1 MITVYQVVSDTNIG
15 GAGRY
20 LLNYVRHF
28 DRTKFKVTVLIPDGS
43 MLKTFLEPISDVVVK
58 EIPYMADKSYDK
70 RCVKV
75 LQELFKKEYVDIVH
89 THASLSARI
98 AARKAGVGTII
109 ATRHCIEEK
118 GRFPISFVKR
128 IFNNLLCD
136 VYVAVSDAVAENL
149 LDCGIKKKKI
159 KTIPNGVAP
168 VQELSLE
175 EMQNMRNRL
184 GIGDEM
190 VFGIFARLEA
200 VKGHQYFIEAAR
212 DFLKNGGKGRF
223 LIVGDGTLAETLKQ
237 QAADIPEIIF
247 TGYVEDTTALLN
259 ITDVNVIAS
268 QSEAMSL
275 AILEAMS
282 LKKPTIAT
290 RVGGNPQLVI
300 SKENGLLTEYA
311 DSKDMTNAFFSFSQD
326 RSLYEKCAN
335 NAGAC
340 YNQLYTAEKMVNNIE
355 RLYEEVANANNKH
368 EEKKG

>member
-20 LLNYVRHF
+20 LLNYVKHF
-28 DRTKFKVTVLIPDGS
+28 DRTKFKVTVLIPEGS
-43 MLKTFLEPISDVVVK
+43 KLKSFLEPVSDIVVK

-75 LQELFKKEYVDIVH
+75 LQELFTKEHVDIVH

-109 ATRHCIEEK
+109 ATRHCIEQK
-118 GRFPISFVKR
+118 GRFPISLVKR
-128 IFNNLLCD
+128 ICNNLLCD
-136 VYVAVSDAVAENL
+136 IYVAVSDAVAENL
-149 LDCGIKKKKI
+149 LDCGIHKKKI

-168 VQELSLE
+168 IQELSAQEKQKL
-175 EMQNMRNRL
+175 RGRL

-190 VFGIFARLEA
+190 VFGIFARLEP

-212 DFLKNGGKGRF
+212 DFLKNGGKGKF
-223 LIVGDGTLAETLKQ
+223 LIVGDGTLADTLKQ

-259 ITDVNVIAS
+259 ITDVNVLAS

-290 RVGGNPQLVI
+290 RVGGNPQLIVPI
-300 SKENGLLTEYA
+300 ENGLLTEYA
-311 DSKDMTNAFFSFSQD
+311 DSRDMANAFFQFFQD
-326 RSLYEKCAN
+326 QSLYETCAN

-340 YNQLYTAEKMVNNIE
+340 YSRLYTAEKMVNNIE
-355 RLYEEVANANNKH
+355 RLYEEVANENNKH
-368 EEKKG
+368 EKKD